1 MFEEGLVPAQ
11 DRMIRVFHEQGAR
24 YVIRCL
30 SNERRNVYVVAEVLW

>member
-24 YVIRCL
+24 YVISL
-30 SNERRNVYVVAEVLW
+30 FE